1 MPIYAGIKLVL
12 GLRNGPSIPLD
23 TIAQQLR
30 AHKAPY
36 LRYTAIQGECPNLKI
51 KLVNFSRRL
60 VAILGKPLHQY
71 RSEAAGLCVYDPNA
85 TRMRWKCAVF
95 EQWNGEE
102 GMNTEESG
110 DEEMVEKV
118 YE

>member
-12 GLRNGPSIPLD
+12 ALRNGPSISLD
-23 TIAQQLR
+23 TITQQLR
-30 AHKAPY
+30 RHKASY
-36 LRYTAIQGECPNLKI
+36 LRYIAIQDEYPTLKI
-51 KLVNFSRRL
+51 KLLDVSRRTI
-60 VAILGKPLHQY
+60 AILGKPLHRY

-85 TRMRWKCAVF
+85 TRMRWKCTVF

-102 GMNTEESG
+102 LDTDESG
-110 DEEMVEKV
+110 DEEMGEKV

>member
-12 GLRNGPSIPLD
+12 ALRNGPSISLD

-30 AHKAPY
+30 HHKAPY
-36 LRYTAIQGECPNLKI
+36 LRCTAIQDECPNLKI
-51 KLVNFSRRL
+51 KLLDFSRRV

-102 GMNTEESG
+102 LDTDESG
-110 DEEMVEKV
+110 DEEMGEKV